1 MPNTDIDL
9 PPCVYSSTKPYN
21 GFTTLLH
28 RFGRY
33 ERIRSVS
40 SLAPRTVEPV
50 FLAEHSQKSLERNAA
65 MEAFSIQ
72 MARPEME
79 DQRVALTPK
88 QEIKLEL
95 ARLKAAVEK
104 LKNGEVQQV
113 RDTQQPQPQ
122 SKSQSQQEQ
131 SQQLPNLPPKPPKP
145 TPLPRLNQKSSMAN
159 LFNFKKDR

>member
-9 PPCVYSSTKPYN
+9 PPCIYSSTKPYN

-33 ERIRSVS
+33 ERIRSMS

-50 FLAEHSQKSLERNAA
+50 SFAEPSQKSLERNAA
-65 MEAFSIQ
+65 MEAFSMQ

-104 LKNGEVQQV
+104 LKSGEIQQV
-113 RDTQQPQPQ
+113 QDTQQPQPQ
-122 SKSQSQQEQ
+122 PQSQQEQ
-131 SQQLPNLPPKPPKP
+131 SQQLPTLPPKPPKP
-145 TPLPRLNQKSSMAN
+145 TPLPRLNQKPSMAN